1 MEQVARMAN
10 NKNNKFGNICINFFS
25 TSVCVCVCV
34 LKLVKQLNISKNLI
48 LLQVFDAPSRA
59 TLYACFHLISYS
71 LF

>member
-48 LLQVFDAPSRA
+48 LLQVLMLRLEQRY
-59 TLYACFHLISYS
+59 TLVFT
-71 LF
+71 